1 MEPEFKEGDSIIIDP
16 DVKPSPGDFVVAK
29 NAQEEAT
36 FKKYRPRGV
45 NEQGEQVIELVPLND
60 DFPSLRSDYTPL
72 QIIGTMMEHRRYR
85 KPR

>member
-1 MEPEFKEGDSIIIDP
+1 
-16 DVKPSPGDFVVAK
+16 VVAK
-29 NAQEEAT
+29 NSQEEAT